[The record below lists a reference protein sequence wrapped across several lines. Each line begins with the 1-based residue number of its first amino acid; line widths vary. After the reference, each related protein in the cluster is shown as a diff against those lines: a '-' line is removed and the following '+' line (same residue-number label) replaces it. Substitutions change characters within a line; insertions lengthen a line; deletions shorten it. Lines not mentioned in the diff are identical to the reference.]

1 MKDNK
6 NIRIS
11 THVYDY
17 ADKWTNRIKWTLYN
31 RHNRFVD
38 AFDVNPDNCK
48 IRFYGSCKEYDLN
61 NIPKSKMKLWD
72 NYFDVFRP
80 VEE

>member
-6 NIRIS
+6 YIRIS
-11 THVYDY
+11 THLYEF
-17 ADKWTNRIKWTLYN
+17 ADKWTNRLKWTLFN

-38 AFDVNPDNCK
+38 SFDINVDNGK
-48 IRFYGSCKEYDLN
+48 IRFYGSDKEYDLD

-72 NYFDVFRP
+72 NYFDAFRS

>member
-11 THVYDY
+11 THVYDN

-31 RHNRFVD
+31 RLNRFVD
-38 AFDVNPDNCK
+38 AFDLNPDNGK
-48 IRFYGSCKEYDLN
+48 IRFYGSRKEYDLD

-72 NYFDVFRP
+72 NYFDVFRR